1 MTHPQI
7 PVVNSVRALADHVR
21 TELVHR
27 GIVPSASNVVYANGD
42 PGQRTTPNQN
52 QLPMVWFWRDKQFG
66 VDVGQTGDPCS
77 IVFDETVD
85 SQTVIASS
93 IGVRR
98 LRARVVMHAIVPE
111 EGATEP
117 KRRGRPQAKNA
128 EEAIDQL
135 FDRVYASIWRACN
148 GSFQVLGAQNYAP
161 GGSEFAF
168 GAACE
173 MVVELRCHIPDD
185 AYAYDPATPS
195 TTLEFDGDDVGDAS

>member
-21 TELVHR
+21 SELVHR
-27 GIVPSASNVVYANGD
+27 GIVPGVDNVVYANGD
-42 PGQRTTPNQN
+42 PGKRTAPNQN

-66 VDVGQTGDPCS
+66 VDVGATGDPCP
-77 IVFDETVD
+77 IVFDQEVD
-85 SQTVIASS
+85 DQTVVAPS
-93 IGVRR
+93 IGVRK
-98 LRARVVMHAIVPE
+98 LRARVVIHALVPE
-111 EGATEP
+111 EGTALAS
-117 KRRGRPQAKNA
+117 RRGRLQAKNA

-148 GSFQVLGAQNYAP
+148 GSFQILGAQNYAP

-185 AYAYDPATPS
+185 AYAYDPAQVN
-195 TTLEFDGDDVGDAS
+195 TTLAFEGATVGEAS

>member
-1 MTHPQI
+1 LTHPQI

-27 GIVPSASNVVYANGD
+27 GIVAAADHVVYGNGD

-52 QLPMVWFWRDKQFG
+52 KLPMIWFWRDKQFG
-66 VDVGQTGDPCS
+66 VDVGQTGDPCP

-85 SQTVIASS
+85 DQTVIASS
-93 IGVRR
+93 IGVRK

-111 EGATEP
+111 EGMAEP

-148 GSFQVLGAQNYAP
+148 GSFQVLGAQNYLP

-185 AYAYDPATPS
+185 AYAYDPVTPN
-195 TTLEFDGDDVGDAS
+195 TTLEFEGQAVGESS